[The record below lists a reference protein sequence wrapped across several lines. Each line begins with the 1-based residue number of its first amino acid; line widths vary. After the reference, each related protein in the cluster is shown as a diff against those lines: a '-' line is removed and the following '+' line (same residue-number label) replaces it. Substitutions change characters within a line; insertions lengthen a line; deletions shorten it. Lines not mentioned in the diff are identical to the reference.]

1 MESRSVVR
9 VEIAALSA
17 VVRAGLEAVVRS
29 SSSLEFVRA
38 ISLDAFPEELSE
50 TAADVILIDLPQLDD
65 EWLAVFAELGVPLVL
80 LTETTLP
87 ALLAACF
94 RTGIRSVLSPD
105 ASSTEMVAAL
115 CAAAA
120 GLVTMQPTTL
130 EILSAEP
137 QPVREQLAEPL
148 SPRETEVLAMMSE
161 GLSNKLIA
169 FRLGISE
176 HTVKFHVMSIMG
188 KLHAGSRTDAVMQ
201 AVRRGLIVL

>member
-9 VEIAALSA
+9 VQIAAPSA

-38 ISLDAFPEELSE
+38 SSLDALPEELSE

-65 EWLAVFAELGVPLVL
+65 EWIGLFAEVAVPLVL

-94 RTGIRSVLSPD
+94 RTGVRSVLSPD
-105 ASSTEMVAAL
+105 ASSTEIIAAV
-115 CAAAA
+115 CAASA
-120 GLVTMQPTTL
+120 GLISMQPSTL
-130 EILSAEP
+130 DVFSAGP
-137 QPVREQLAEPL
+137 HPVREQPAEPL
-148 SPRETEVLAMMSE
+148 SPRETEVLAMIAE

-188 KLHAGSRTDAVMQ
+188 KLNAGSRTDAVMQ